1 MKDERNL
8 PEGENEGLHY
18 QNGQSDVEK
27 LMRHHLQTP
36 GHVISDEELKNLKV
50 GVSEESAHINE
61 EESQK
66 SNDDDIDGFGEKQEG
81 DAKGSTWDVLGS

>member
-1 MKDERNL
+1 MKDDRDL

-50 GVSEESAHINE
+50 GVDTENDQRPEEVSE
-61 EESQK
+61 
-66 SNDDDIDGFGEKQEG
+66 NDPDIKGFGEKQDG
-81 DAKGSTWDVLGS
+81 DAKGNTWDVLGS